1 MSSKTVPERIETLGK
16 SYSLSQEEGPT
27 LCIWYLLE
35 AADEAEQ
42 IRVVIEE
49 EIQQVR
55 RNAEKAF
62 HRMRDS
68 KTSAGE

>member
-49 EIQQVR
+49 EIQQMQKECLAPFV
-55 RNAEKAF
+55 
-62 HRMRDS
+62 DS
-68 KTSAGE
+68 EASAGE

>member
-16 SYSLSQEEGPT
+16 SYSLAQEEALT
-27 LCIWYLLE
+27 LRIWYLLE

-49 EIQQVR
+49 EIQQMQKECLVP
-55 RNAEKAF
+55 F
-62 HRMRDS
+62 VDS
-68 KTSAGE
+68 EASAGE